1 MHMERGIS
9 QTFVLVDTDAND
21 DSPAKFHTRFSFES
35 LPDNPL
41 TKILQIQ
48 MILKA
53 VKTPGQAARNG
64 LNY

>member
-35 LPDNPL
+35 RPDNPL
-41 TKILQIQ
+41 TKILQNQ
-48 MILKA
+48 LILK
-53 VKTPGQAARNG
+53 
-64 LNY
+64 